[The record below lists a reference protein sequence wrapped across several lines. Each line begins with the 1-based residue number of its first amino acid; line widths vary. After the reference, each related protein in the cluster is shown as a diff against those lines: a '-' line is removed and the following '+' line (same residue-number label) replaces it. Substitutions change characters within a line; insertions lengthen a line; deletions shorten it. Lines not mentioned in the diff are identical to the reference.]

1 MELNII
7 TKYLITKYIKF
18 FLIVLFSL
26 ELFFVGMDLLQNL
39 KSLPNSAN
47 LQLLYVLYNGFF
59 TLSIVLP
66 LSLIFGWVVFIITL
80 IKNNEF
86 VAFYSVGATKQQIL
100 KPIIFTALFITTILI
115 GLQSTPMA
123 YSEQQKKK
131 ILNNNYFT
139 NTKENIF
146 LKYND
151 YFVYFNKLYP
161 LEKKAEGVDIYLVK
175 DGDLVETIQAKKA
188 TFQNNKWYALDAKI
202 IRKPSKIDWDSS
214 KLTVTHE
221 KFLYTLEGF
230 KPKILDNVYS
240 AKTNYSII
248 DSIQAYFL
256 LSKQDLDT
264 TAIRNTLY
272 YNMLVPFFVIPAI
285 VLIFLYSSVS
295 NRFFQINKFSS
306 ISVALTL
313 GLWGILFFL
322 HKLSSGGVLI
332 PEIALLVP
340 LMILFIYVYIL
351 YSKKENII

>member
-1 MELNII
+1 MKLNII

-18 FLIVLFSL
+18 FIIVLFSL
-26 ELFFVGMDLLQNL
+26 ELFFLGMDLLQNI
-39 KSLPNSAN
+39 KSLPDSAN
-47 LQLLYVLYNGFF
+47 LQLLYILYNGFF
-59 TLSIVLP
+59 ILSIVLP
-66 LSLIFGWVVFIITL
+66 LSLIFGWVIFIITL

-86 VAFYSVGATKQQIL
+86 VALYSVGATKQQIL
-100 KPIIFTALFITTILI
+100 KPIIFMALLITTMLI
-115 GLQSTPMA
+115 ALQSTPAA
-123 YSEQQKKK
+123 YAEQQKKK
-131 ILNNNYFT
+131 ILNGNYFT

-161 LEKKAEGVDIYLVK
+161 LEKRAEGVNIYLVK
-175 DGDLVETIQAKKA
+175 DNDLVETIKAKTA
-188 TFQNNKWYALDAKI
+188 TFQNNKWYAIDAKI
-202 IRKPSKIDWDSS
+202 IKKPSKIDWDTSR
-214 KLTVTHE
+214 LIVTYE

-230 KPKILDNVYS
+230 KPQILDNVYS

-248 DSIQAYFL
+248 DAIQAYFL

-264 TAIRNTLY
+264 ASIRNTLY

-285 VLIFLYSSVS
+285 VLLFLYSSVS

-322 HKLSSGGVLI
+322 NKLSSGGVII
-332 PEIALLVP
+332 PEIALLIP
-340 LMILFIYVYIL
+340 LVLLFAYVYIL
-351 YSKKENII
+351 YRKKRNII